1 MASSTRPGRTWRDTI
16 WAFARAPTRDL
27 LFVDLSTVAEL
38 QVVLEG
44 VALPAERS
52 ELLSYAAQERATP
65 AQIGLLRRLPEHK
78 FETIDE
84 VAEALLPVQPPRH
97 REVPHR
103 PREESG
109 APPGGDA
116 YTQRRPESGAVRD

>member
-1 MASSTRPGRTWRDTI
+1 MELA
-16 WAFARAPTRDL
+16 
-27 LFVDLSTVAEL
+27 TVAEL
-38 QVVLEG
+38 QVLLEG
-44 VALPAERS
+44 VALPAGRS
-52 ELLSYAAQERATP
+52 ELLGYAARERATP
-65 AQIGLLRRLPEHK
+65 AQIGLLRRLPERE

-84 VAEALLPVQPPRH
+84 VAETLVRVQPLRE

-116 YTQRRPESGAVRD
+116 YTQRQPESGAVRD